1 MKSPPRNRSSGFTLI
16 ELLVVI
22 AIIAILIGL
31 LLPAVQKVRE
41 AAARIKC
48 QNNLKQMGLAFH
60 NHHDTF
66 GVFPSGGLSW
76 ASDRVMVNGV
86 PADYHTQTWGW
97 GYQILPF
104 VEQNN
109 LWAIPQAPGITG
121 DYTVAGSSPP
131 IFNCPSLRRATAF
144 PYSQGN
150 WSGQPRAVGDYCANG
165 GSYGT
170 WGGFG
175 GPNTNSLD
183 GPVVP
188 SASGSGKSTRFADIT
203 KGTANTLLIGE
214 KYVDKAIATRQPDCN
229 DDQGW
234 TDGWDN
240 DTIAFACTGYSNPLV
255 PDPPQPNGNVATCGL
270 NFGGNHT
277 AGIQVVLCDGSVRSV
292 SWAVNPAA
300 WLIFCQARSD
310 GVLDWSTF

>member
-1 MKSPPRNRSSGFTLI
+1 MKSPSSPKRSGFTLI

-60 NHHDTF
+60 NHHDTY
-66 GVFPSGGLSW
+66 GVFPSGGLGW
-76 ASDRVMVNGV
+76 YQDRVMIGNT
-86 PADYHTQTWGW
+86 PADYNTQTWGW

-104 VEQNN
+104 IEQGN
-109 LWAIPQAPGITG
+109 LWSIPQGPTAPGG
-121 DYTVAGSSPP
+121 DFTVAGTPVKTY
-131 IFNCPSLRRATAF
+131 NCPSLRDSTTF
-144 PYSQGN
+144 MYSQATWG
-150 WSGQPRAVGDYCANG
+150 SSPHPRAVSDYCGNG
-165 GSYGT
+165 GTYGN

-175 GPNTNSLD
+175 SGTNSLD
-183 GPVVP
+183 GPIVP
-188 SASGSGKSTRFADIT
+188 SVSGSGRSTRFASIT
-203 KGTANTLLIGE
+203 NGTSNVLLIGE
-214 KYVDKAIATRQPDCN
+214 KYVDFLIATRQPDCN

-240 DTIAFACTGYSNPLV
+240 DTMGFAQLSPGNTSTPI
-255 PDPPQPNGNVATCGL
+255 PNGRVGTCGL
-270 NFGGNHT
+270 NFGGPHT

-292 SWAVNPAA
+292 SYSVAPGP
-300 WLIFCQARSD
+300 WLIFCQAQGG
-310 GVLDWSTF
+310 GVLNWSTF